1 MPQKKHIAG
10 FKTAATIITTF
21 QNKRNQQAEERAKK
35 RLEEIE
41 ARRKMMDER
50 RSKWEEER
58 WKREEGNQ
66 IFTDFSAANL
76 SI

>member
-1 MPQKKHIAG
+1 M
-10 FKTAATIITTF
+10 TTSIQCIKLNF
-21 QNKRNQQAEERAKK
+21 LLNLLHLIHPTLQNKRNQQAEERAKK

-58 WKREEGNQ
+58 WKREEGREM
-66 IFTDFSAANL
+66 
-76 SI
+76 